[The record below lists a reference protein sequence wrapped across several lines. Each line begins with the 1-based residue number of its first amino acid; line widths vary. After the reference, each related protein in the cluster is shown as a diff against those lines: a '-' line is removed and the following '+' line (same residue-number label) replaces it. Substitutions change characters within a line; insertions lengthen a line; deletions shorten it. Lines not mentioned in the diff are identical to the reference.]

1 MQVKLTVEYEG
12 TAYSGWQI
20 QPNGP
25 TIQAALE
32 QAAERMFGRKTRMAA
47 AGRTDAGVH
56 ALGQVVCFRLDR
68 EAIEEEEV
76 RRGLDALT
84 PDDIV
89 VRGIEIVPDTFDPR
103 RSARSRTYVYRI
115 WNRPAPTIL
124 WRRFAWHLR
133 RPLDVEAMSRAAEVL
148 EGEHDFSSFQAADCD
163 AEHPVR
169 RIYHSGIAVE
179 EGLVVY
185 TVTATAFLR
194 HMVRNIIG
202 TLAEVGFG
210 QRTPEDVAA
219 LLAARDRTLA
229 GATAPARGLC
239 LVEVRYEP

>member
-12 TAYSGWQI
+12 TAYCGWQI

-32 QAAERMFGRKTRMAA
+32 QAAERMFGTKTRMAA

-56 ALGQVVCFRLDR
+56 ALGQVVCFRLER
-68 EAIEEEEV
+68 EAIEVEEV

-89 VRGIEIVPDTFDPR
+89 IRAAEVVGDDFDPR

-124 WRRFAWHLR
+124 WRRFAWHVR
-133 RPLDVEAMSRAAEVL
+133 RPLDVESMATAARLL
-148 EGEHDFSSFQAADCD
+148 EGEQDFSSFQAADCD
-163 AEHPVR
+163 ADNPVR
-169 RIYHSGIAVE
+169 RIHRSEMALD
-179 EGLVVY
+179 EGLITY

-194 HMVRNIIG
+194 HMVRNIVG

-210 QRTPEDVAA
+210 QRGAEDLAA

-229 GATAPARGLC
+229 GATAPAKGLC
-239 LVEVRYEP
+239 LVEVRY